1 MKIYFSAAISAGRI
15 YAPIYKKMVE
25 TLQDNQFDILTEHVA
40 DPNVL
45 HMEKSF
51 SATEVY
57 NRDIRLI
64 HDCDL
69 LLAEVSHPS
78 TGVGYE
84 IAYALLNDK
93 PVIAAYLSGL
103 KVSKMI
109 TGNTQSNLYIYT
121 YESINDLLDYLP
133 GWIET
138 SISVYK

>member
-1 MKIYFSAAISAGRI
+1 MKIYFSAAISAGRS
-15 YAPIYKKMVE
+15 YAPIYKKMAE
-25 TLQDNQFDILTEHVA
+25 TLTENGLTVLTEHVA
-40 DPNVL
+40 DLNVL
-45 HMEKSF
+45 QTEKGF
-51 SATEVY
+51 AATEIY

-69 LLAEVSHPS
+69 LLAEISHPS

-93 PVIAAYLSGL
+93 PVIATYLSGL

-109 TGNTQSNLYIYT
+109 TGNTQQNIYIYT

-138 SISVYK
+138 SMSVYK